1 MYHQVAKKSDPKKSL
16 LRGIEPRSRAWQARI
31 LTVKLQENSNWAN
44 QLICWKCCIISLARC
59 LIYKAW
65 FYWLFITLVV
75 AHHLGI
81 ELFLFLFS
89 VFCLHLVRR
98 VIDIIKLVGYWVVWW
113 FIVTLVFGLYKG
125 QRFSFVFLYILY
137 FYILFFS

>member
-1 MYHQVAKKSDPKKSL
+1 MRMLNRCLVIELSPIRERSL
-16 LRGIEPRSRAWQARI
+16 RLTRGG
-31 LTVKLQENSNWAN
+31 
-44 QLICWKCCIISLARC
+44 CCIISLSRC

-98 VIDIIKLVGYWVVWW
+98 VLDIIKLVGY
-113 FIVTLVFGLYKG
+113 
-125 QRFSFVFLYILY
+125 
-137 FYILFFS
+137 

>member
-1 MYHQVAKKSDPKKSL
+1 MSCKVAQIPIIGKICCYYTTL
-16 LRGIEPRSRAWQARI
+16 WA
-31 LTVKLQENSNWAN
+31 SNWPYSTN
-44 QLICWKCCIISLARC
+44 LSSHHTTIHLNLCCIISLARC

-98 VIDIIKLVGYWVVWW
+98 VLDITKLVGYWVVWW

-125 QRFSFVFLYILY
+125 QRFPFVFLYILY